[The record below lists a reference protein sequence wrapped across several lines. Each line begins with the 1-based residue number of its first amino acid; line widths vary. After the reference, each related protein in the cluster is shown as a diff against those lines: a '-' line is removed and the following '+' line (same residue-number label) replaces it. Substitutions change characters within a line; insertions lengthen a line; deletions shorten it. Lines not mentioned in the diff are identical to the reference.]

1 MEIRVLRYFLQVA
14 REENMTKAAGQLHI
28 TQPTLSRQLA
38 ALEDELGVRLFL
50 RGAGHLRLTPEG
62 VWLRRRAQEIVELCE
77 KTQEELQLESRAIGG
92 TVSIGSGETEAFQWL
107 LQGLETFT
115 KQYPSVQLD
124 LQTGNAEQIR
134 EKVDRG
140 LLDLAVL
147 MEPVDVTPFSFV
159 DIPVFET
166 WGVLMRRDDPLAK
179 EAAITPEK
187 LRQTPGHSLILQKR
201 ETLQGFFEKWY
212 GPIDPGQVVAWH
224 DMLANAAHLVH
235 RGLGRVVTIEAAAKQ
250 FMDDT
255 LCFRPL
261 SPALHTKSML
271 VWKKGQ
277 PMSRACEKLLEI
289 LFKQK
294 EETEKNF

>member
-1 MEIRVLRYFLQVA
+1 M
-14 REENMTKAAGQLHI
+14 
-28 TQPTLSRQLA
+28 
-38 ALEDELGVRLFL
+38 
-50 RGAGHLRLTPEG
+50 
-62 VWLRRRAQEIVELCE
+62 
-77 KTQEELQLESRAIGG
+77 
-92 TVSIGSGETEAFQWL
+92 
-107 LQGLETFT
+107 
-115 KQYPSVQLD
+115 
-124 LQTGNAEQIR
+124 
-134 EKVDRG
+134 
-140 LLDLAVL
+140 
-147 MEPVDVTPFSFV
+147 
-159 DIPVFET
+159 
-166 WGVLMRRDDPLAK
+166 
-179 EAAITPEK
+179 
-187 LRQTPGHSLILQKR
+187 QKR
-201 ETLQGFFEKWY
+201 ETLQGFFENWY

-224 DMLANAAHLVH
+224 DMLANAAHMVH